1 MQRKKRLLSAVLL
14 ICALCAVVLTAVG
27 IYKTYNR
34 KPAQSAENTADAPE
48 IEGVSQLYTLG
59 APLVP
64 PPGDFTAAAGFSCL
78 NAETGLYEIDTA
90 VSGGERLFAAGSSLY
105 LLTDNRLFCID
116 VSSGE
121 RHETAAAAGVLSAG
135 TLADGNIW
143 LVTAQE
149 HTALYIYTPRCENM
163 LSYALDTETSPHWA
177 AVSPYGS
184 EAVFCFDSEL
194 SVLDLKSGEL
204 RELPCASAD
213 FENIHYT
220 QTGQIIAK
228 GAAGTVE
235 LNLRDGSIIPIPG
248 LENAKP
254 INGRYA
260 AAEIGFE
267 GIMAVYD
274 ICAPE
279 KAVFL
284 PGEIIDEKGFAA
296 DGSLLLKTGAS
307 QYGGK
312 SIRRLYDLNTGTLLQ
327 YTAEGDAQVSC
338 AAVSA
343 DFGWGAYI
351 SGGRLYL
358 IQTDRNV
365 LNSFSQ
371 SDEYLS
377 ALPQTECGQAAA
389 HIYTQTGVKVF
400 WGEENAVLL
409 SSGFSA
415 EPASE
420 EACLP
425 VLRVVENF
433 LTSLP
438 GGMTAE
444 LVSACAKEMHIYV
457 CSNLRTVPDLGWSVG
472 GFTDM
477 IDGNICIA
485 LNVKDIYWMQGNL
498 AHEFWHALEYRIRLL
513 EGVSPK
519 PYISGWSDLM
529 PQEINALYWSQG
541 TGEIDSQ
548 WQQSK
553 TACGD
558 GTDAPEDIWF
568 VRSYARSDPAEDRAT
583 VFEAMYWEK
592 ELALLKECVHLG
604 EKADY
609 ICNLLRE
616 CYPSCRNADFLPWEY
631 NYKNY

>member
-1 MQRKKRLLSAVLL
+1 MQRKKRLLGAALL
-14 ICALCAVVLTAVG
+14 ICALGILVFAAVG
-27 IYKTYNR
+27 IYRIWNKE
-34 KPAQSAENTADAPE
+34 PAQSAEPAAAVPE
-48 IEGVSQLYTLG
+48 IEGVSPLYTPG

-64 PPGDFTAAAGFSCL
+64 PSGDFNAAAEFKFL
-78 NAETGLYEIDTA
+78 NAETGLYEIDAA
-90 VSGGERLFAAGSSLY
+90 VSGDEKLFAVGSSLY
-105 LLTDNRLFCID
+105 LLGGGRLSCID
-116 VSSGE
+116 VSAGE
-121 RHETAAAAGVLSAG
+121 KHETAVAAGILSSG
-135 TLADGNIW
+135 TLDDGNIW
-143 LVTAQE
+143 LVTATEQ
-149 HTALYIYTPRCENM
+149 TALYIYTPRCEEV
-163 LSYALDTETSPHWA
+163 LAYTLHAETSPRWA
-177 AVSPYGS
+177 EVSPYGS
-184 EAVFCFDSEL
+184 EAVFCFDGAVL
-194 SVLDLKSGEL
+194 VLDLKTGEL
-204 RELPCASAD
+204 RELPCAAAD

-228 GAAGTVE
+228 SAGGTVE
-235 LNLRDGSIIPIPG
+235 LNLRDGSIVPIPG

-254 INGRYA
+254 ISGRYA

-274 ICAPE
+274 ICSPE
-279 KAVFL
+279 SPIFL
-284 PGEIIDEKGFAA
+284 PGESIDESCGV
-296 DGSLLLKTGAS
+296 DGRLLLKTGAS

-312 SIRRLYDLNTGTLLQ
+312 STRRLYDLNTGALLQ

-338 AAVSA
+338 IAVSA

-351 SGGRLYL
+351 SGGRLFL
-358 IQTDRNV
+358 AAVDRSV

-371 SDEYLS
+371 SDGYLDV
-377 ALPQTECGQAAA
+377 LPQTQCGEAAA
-389 HIYTQTGVKVF
+389 RIYTQTGVKVF

-433 LTSLP
+433 LTALP
-438 GGMTAE
+438 PGMTAE
-444 LVSACAKEMHIYV
+444 LVSACAKEMHIHV

-513 EGVSPK
+513 EGVSSDD
-519 PYISGWSDLM
+519 YISGWSDLM
-529 PQEINALYWSQG
+529 PLEINALYWSQG
-541 TGEIDSQ
+541 TDGIDSQ

-553 TACGD
+553 AACGD
-558 GTDAPEDIWF
+558 GTDAPENIWF

-583 VFEAMYWEK
+583 VFEAMYWER

-609 ICNLLRE
+609 ICSLLRE
-616 CYPSCRNADFLPWEY
+616 CYPSCRNADYLPWEY
-631 NYKNY
+631 NYNNF

>member
-1 MQRKKRLLSAVLL
+1 MQRKKGLLGAALL
-14 ICALCAVVLTAVG
+14 ICALGILVFAAVG
-27 IYKTYNR
+27 IYRICNT

-48 IEGVSQLYTLG
+48 IEGVSQLYTPG

-64 PPGDFTAAAGFSCL
+64 PSGDFNAAAEFKFL

-90 VSGGERLFAAGSSLY
+90 VSGDEKLFAAGSSLY
-105 LLTDNRLFCID
+105 ILADGRLSCID

-135 TLADGNIW
+135 TLADGNMW

-149 HTALYIYTPRCENM
+149 QTALYIYTPRCEEV
-163 LSYALDTETSPHWA
+163 LAYTLDTETAPRWA
-177 AVSPYGS
+177 EVSPYGS
-184 EAVFCFDSEL
+184 EAVFCSDSGL
-194 SVLDLKSGEL
+194 LVLDLKTGEL
-204 RELPCASAD
+204 RELPCAAAD
-213 FENIHYT
+213 FESIHYT

-228 GAAGTVE
+228 SAGGVVE
-235 LNLRDGSIIPIPG
+235 LNLRDGSIVPIPG

-254 INGRYA
+254 ISGRYA

-274 ICAPE
+274 ICSPE
-279 KAVFL
+279 SPVFL
-284 PGEIIDEKGFAA
+284 PGESSDESGSAA
-296 DGSLLLKTGAS
+296 DGGLLLKIGVS

-312 SIRRLYDLNTGTLLQ
+312 STRRLYDLRTGALLQ

-338 AAVSA
+338 IAVSA

-351 SGGRLYL
+351 SGGRLFL
-358 IQTDRNV
+358 AAADRSV

-371 SDEYLS
+371 SDGYLD
-377 ALPQTECGQAAA
+377 ALPQTECGEAARR
-389 HIYTQTGVKVF
+389 IYTQTGVKVF
-400 WGEENAVLL
+400 WGEENAVLRA
-409 SSGFSA
+409 SGFSA
-415 EPASE
+415 EPATE

-425 VLRVVENF
+425 VLRVVEDF
-433 LTSLP
+433 LTALP
-438 GGMTAE
+438 PGMTAE
-444 LVSACAKEMHIYV
+444 LVNACAKEMHIHV

-519 PYISGWSDLM
+519 PYISGWSELM
-529 PQEINALYWSQG
+529 PREINALYWSQS

-558 GTDAPEDIWF
+558 GTDAPENIWF

-583 VFEAMYWEK
+583 VFEAMYWER
-592 ELALLKECVHLG
+592 ELALLKDCVHLG

-609 ICNLLRE
+609 ICALLRE
-616 CYPSCRNADFLPWEY
+616 CYPSCQSADDLPWEY
-631 NYKNY
+631 NYKNE